1 MSLPSGIRIE
11 PLRTDDEDALRQA
24 AELLVEGFRDD
35 WPDAWPD
42 LESAL
47 DEARRC
53 TVADR
58 SAWAAR
64 EADGRVAGWIGG
76 IRMYDGNVWELHPM
90 VVRAELR
97 GRGIGRALV
106 EELARQARAEG
117 AFTLWLGTDDEN
129 DGTTLGGAHLFPGLL
144 DRLRAIRSLRSH
156 PFTFYQRMGFEIAG
170 VVPDANGPGKPDILM
185 AMSLAERP

>member
-1 MSLPSGIRIE
+1 MSLPSGIRME
-11 PLRTDDEDALRQA
+11 PLRPDDEDALRQA

-42 LESAL
+42 VESAL
-47 DEARRC
+47 AEARLC
-53 TVADR
+53 TAGER
-58 SAWAAR
+58 SAWVAR

-76 IRMYDGNVWELHPM
+76 IRTYDGNVWELHPM

-106 EELARQARAEG
+106 EELAARARAEG

-129 DGTTLGGAHLFPGLL
+129 GGTSLGGARLFPGVL
-144 DRLRAIRSLRSH
+144 DRLREIRNLRWH

-185 AMSLAERP
+185 AMSLVERP